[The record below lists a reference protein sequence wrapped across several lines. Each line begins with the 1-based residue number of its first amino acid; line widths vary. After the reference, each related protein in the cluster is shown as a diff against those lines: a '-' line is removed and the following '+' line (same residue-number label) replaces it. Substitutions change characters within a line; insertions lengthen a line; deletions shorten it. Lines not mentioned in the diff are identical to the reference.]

1 MGEKDEKLIP
11 VIVQD
16 IRNNNVLMLAY
27 ANEESLKLTKET
39 GYMHYWSRSRNCIW
53 KKGETSGHV
62 QKVYEL
68 RYDCDNDTILARV
81 EQEGP
86 ACHTN
91 SYSCFS
97 KEPLGQNDIFAQL
110 WRVFEERKNNPTP
123 DSYTCKLL
131 ADKNKMLK
139 KIGEESAELIMAAKD
154 RDKKQVVYEAGDLL
168 YHTMV
173 LLYDQGITMDEVVK
187 ELERRRK

>member
-1 MGEKDEKLIP
+1 MSDERKLLIP

-27 ANEESLKLTKET
+27 ANDEAIELTKKT
-39 GYMHYWSRSRNCIW
+39 GYMHYWSRERNCIW

-62 QKVYEL
+62 QKVFEL
-68 RYDCDNDTILARV
+68 RYDCDNDAILARV

-97 KEPLGQNDIFAQL
+97 KEPLRPDDIFAQL
-110 WRVFEERKNNPTP
+110 YRVFEDRENNPTAE
-123 DSYTCKLL
+123 SYTCKLL
-131 ADKNKMLK
+131 KDKNKMLK
-139 KIGEESAELIMAAKD
+139 KIAEESAEIIMAAKD
-154 RDKKQVVYEAGDLL
+154 EDRKQIIYESGDLMYHLMVML
-168 YHTMV
+168 YSK
-173 LLYDQGITMDEVVK
+173 GITMDEVIE
-187 ELERRRK
+187 ELQRRRK